1 MYQITNLNF
10 SEQPARRAQVSPG
23 PNVLSSAGSVAGV
36 AGDVAALDGRVAALE
51 GQFALL
57 GDFADDAAAATG
69 GVAVGGLY
77 RNGSV
82 LMVRVA

>member
-1 MYQITNLNF
+1 MYQGINLNF
-10 SEQPARRAQVSPG
+10 SDQPQRRAQVSPG
-23 PNVLSSAGSVAGV
+23 PNVLASGGSVAAV
-36 AGDVAALDGRVAALE
+36 QGDIAALDVRVTALE